1 MAKRGKS
8 PGPRSRSSAEPGG
21 RPPRRGI
28 VHTSV
33 YLPDAVYEAL
43 REAAFN
49 ERRKIHD
56 IVLEGIEL
64 ALRKRRARN

>member
-8 PGPRSRSSAEPGG
+8 PGPRSRNSAQPGG

-64 ALRKRRARN
+64 ALRKRRGRN

>member
-1 MAKRGKS
+1 MAKRRRTPPAKASEPEKS
-8 PGPRSRSSAEPGG
+8 RSRQA
-21 RPPRRGI
+21 RPGI

-33 YLPDAVYEAL
+33 YLPEPMHEAL
-43 REAAFN
+43 REAAFK

-64 ALRKRRARN
+64 ALRKRK